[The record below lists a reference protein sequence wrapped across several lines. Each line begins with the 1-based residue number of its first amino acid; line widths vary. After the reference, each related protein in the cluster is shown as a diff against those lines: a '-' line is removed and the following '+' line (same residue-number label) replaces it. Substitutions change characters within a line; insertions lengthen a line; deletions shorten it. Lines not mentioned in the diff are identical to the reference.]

1 MFTYCQKLGD
11 STKTLRDAIGE
22 NIFLNIGLAKK
33 LVQVFLYGIR
43 EKPERTFWPIQ

>member
-11 STKTLRDAIGE
+11 STKTLRDPIGE

-33 LVQVFLYGIR
+33 FVRVKNPNELFGQPSNF
-43 EKPERTFWPIQ
+43 F